1 MAELPATL
9 RVRLSLMLKR
19 ELMLRVPFF
28 SNFHV
33 DLFIQLVQRL
43 EPETF
48 LPGEYI
54 IWKGH
59 VSPAMYVQR

>member
-1 MAELPATL
+1 
-9 RVRLSLMLKR
+9 MLKR